1 MGRNV
6 VISKNVLFS
15 EDSEYNIGDDPL
27 PELWH
32 SWSDDEKASYI
43 LLNYDAD
50 DTWTEQLESAE
61 IIAVEVIDNSVTM
74 I

>member
-27 PELWH
+27 PELWQ

-43 LLNYDAD
+43 LLNYDPD

-61 IIAVEVIDNSVTM
+61 IIAVEVIDNSVT
-74 I
+74 II

>member
-27 PELWH
+27 PELWQ

-43 LLNYDAD
+43 LLNYDPD

-61 IIAVEVIDNSVTM
+61 IIAVEVIDNSATM

>member
-27 PELWH
+27 PELWQ

-61 IIAVEVIDNSVTM
+61 IIAVEVIDNSATM